1 MLGWE
6 HFSLWTEKALNL
18 YVNPGTRF
26 FVGGHKV
33 CRLEHKSAFSLWPCS
48 RPLIII
54 SSYKTKYSQLLH
66 QGFVGI
72 SCEQSLA
79 VPCSAHSSVLTLS
92 GPSSGYRL
100 CLREEGSVSVSGD
113 ITESVT
119 YCHGTLSCFNS
130 SLAVSSV
137 LPPALHHYCTSP
149 GGEQGRKGQW
159 DFSCRTL
166 PQMKWSILPQAF
178 PANLAGCYGLSCLI
192 NPDKPF
198 RAASWWSIPPVT
210 CHFSS
215 LETNDPSFCRQRCA
229 RKQKLLNSH
238 SRQSYKILLPLSLPT
253 TLSW

>member
-1 MLGWE
+1 MSRAWQYPAVHTAVSSPWVDPARGTGCVWE
-6 HFSLWTEKALNL
+6 RRDRVGVWGHHWVCDSLPW
-18 YVNPGTRF
+18 Y
-26 FVGGHKV
+26 
-33 CRLEHKSAFSLWPCS
+33 SL
-48 RPLIII
+48 L
-54 SSYKTKYSQLLH
+54 
-66 QGFVGI
+66 
-72 SCEQSLA
+72 
-79 VPCSAHSSVLTLS
+79 
-92 GPSSGYRL
+92 
-100 CLREEGSVSVSGD
+100 
-113 ITESVT
+113 
-119 YCHGTLSCFNS
+119 FNS

-215 LETNDPSFCRQRCA
+215 LETSDPSFCRQRCA

>member
-1 MLGWE
+1 MLEWE

-18 YVNPGTRF
+18 YVKPGTRF

-48 RPLIII
+48 HPLIII

-119 YCHGTLSCFNS
+119 HCHGTLSFLTPAWLFPQF
-130 SLAVSSV
+130 SLLLSITTANPQVV
-137 LPPALHHYCTSP
+137 NRDVKDNGIFPA
-149 GGEQGRKGQW
+149 
-159 DFSCRTL
+159 TL
-166 PQMKWSILPQAF
+166 CLKWSEA
-178 PANLAGCYGLSCLI
+178 SCLRLFLQTWQVAM
-192 NPDKPF
+192 D
-198 RAASWWSIPPVT
+198 
-210 CHFSS
+210 
-215 LETNDPSFCRQRCA
+215 
-229 RKQKLLNSH
+229 
-238 SRQSYKILLPLSLPT
+238 
-253 TLSW
+253 